1 MKRLSINL
9 LSLLCA
15 LILGA
20 CGGGEVRS
28 MAEFSSMLYEP
39 RYATGFDIRGAED
52 AASTII
58 TVRNPWQGA
67 EGVEQQ
73 LFIARNGEKAPKGF
87 VGQTLNGA
95 AQRVV
100 CMSSTYVAMIDALD
114 CVDRVVGVSGIGY
127 IYNPHIQ
134 AAAEDGRVCDVGH
147 DSDINFELLL
157 SLQPDIV
164 LIYGVSGENG
174 TANAKLKELGIPYFY
189 LGDYVEESP
198 LGKAEWL
205 VAMAEILGESE
216 RGKEHFL
223 QIEERYL
230 SIVNRLKDEEELSHP
245 TVMFNTPYRDTWYMP
260 SSRSYA
266 VRLVEDA
273 GGRYIYD
280 GNNGTT
286 SAPIDLEQA
295 YVLTRVADYWINVGQ
310 VASIEAL
317 KRDNP
322 HFADAKAVREGRV
335 YSSDRRTTAAG
346 GSDFWESAVVNPDVV
361 LADLVAILHPELN
374 IVGEELTYYKRLK

>member
-1 MKRLSINL
+1 
-9 LSLLCA
+9 
-15 LILGA
+15 
-20 CGGGEVRS
+20 
-28 MAEFSSMLYEP
+28 MLYEP
-39 RYATGFDIRGAED
+39 SYATGFDIRGAES

-87 VGQTLNGA
+87 VGQVLNGEA
-95 AQRVV
+95 RRVV

-114 CVDRVVGVSGIGY
+114 CVDRVVGVSGIDY
-127 IYNPHIQ
+127 IYNAHIQ
-134 AAAEDGRVCDVGH
+134 AAAKEGRVRDVGH
-147 DSDINFELLL
+147 DSDMNFELLL
-157 SLQPDIV
+157 ALQPDIV

-189 LGDYVEESP
+189 FGDYVEESP

-205 VAMAEILGESE
+205 VAMSEILGESN
-216 RGKEHFL
+216 RGKECFS

-230 SIVNRLKDEEELSHP
+230 SIVNRLKSEEELSRP

-273 GGRYIYD
+273 GGRYIYE
-280 GNNGTT
+280 GNSGTT
-286 SAPIDLEQA
+286 STPIDLEQA
-295 YVLTRVADYWINVGQ
+295 YVLTRSADYWINVGQ

-322 HFADAKAVREGRV
+322 RFADAKAVREGRI
-335 YSSDRRTTAAG
+335 YSSDRRVTAAG

-374 IVGEELTYYKRLK
+374 IVGDELTYYKRIE